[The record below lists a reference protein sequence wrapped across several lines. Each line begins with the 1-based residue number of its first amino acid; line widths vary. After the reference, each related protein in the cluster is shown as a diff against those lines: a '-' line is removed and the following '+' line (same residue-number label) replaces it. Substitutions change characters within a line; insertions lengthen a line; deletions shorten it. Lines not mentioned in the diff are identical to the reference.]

1 MSESEQKIL
10 KQLESARDFYLKG
23 DYPKAIEIYR
33 ELETVL
39 KDDPENL
46 AVILIELG
54 WAFYNNQDYEQ
65 AIERMEKAIAG
76 KKINPQQIFDCYR
89 IIGFCH
95 EMLKKDDLAIKNLES
110 ALKIDISRSA
120 KRYAIFELGKIYFTA
135 GQIVKAQEY
144 LKEANQLFE
153 ESELEYK
160 TALAYY
166 LGFAAYFEKN
176 FPLAQKHFNFVIQRG
191 KDYKTLAGGYFGLA
205 HLHYQHKEYEALIDT
220 SEKIMRLDDT
230 FFDKE
235 TLGYFLC
242 EAYLNLKDK
251 KELSN
256 FFSELKN
263 VYPEGR
269 YASEY
274 PKFEDALQEENSPP
288 TASP

>member
-10 KQLESARDFYLKG
+10 KQLKTARDLYLKG
-23 DYPKAIEIYR
+23 NYPKAIEIYKD
-33 ELETVL
+33 LETVL

-46 AVILIELG
+46 SVILIELG
-54 WAFYNNQDYEQ
+54 WAFYNNQEYEN
-65 AIERMEKAIAG
+65 AIDRMEKAIDG
-76 KKINPQQIFDCYR
+76 KNINQQQAFDCYR
-89 IIGFCH
+89 IIGFSY
-95 EMLKKDDLAIKNLES
+95 EMLGKNDLAIKNLGS
-110 ALKIDISRSA
+110 ALNIDVSRSA
-120 KRYAIFELGKIYFTA
+120 KRYAIFELGKIYFTS

-153 ESELEYK
+153 DSEMDYK

-191 KDYKTLAGGYFGLA
+191 KDYKTLASGYFGLA

-251 KELSN
+251 KELTN
-256 FFSELKN
+256 FFTELKSA
-263 VYPEGR
+263 YPEGR

-274 PKFEDALQEENSPP
+274 PKYEVALKTPP
-288 TASP
+288 N

>member
-10 KQLESARDFYLKG
+10 NQLGNARDLYLKG
-23 DYPKAIEIYR
+23 NYPEAIDIYKK
-33 ELETVL
+33 LETVL

-46 AVILIELG
+46 SVILIELG
-54 WAFYNNQDYEQ
+54 WAFYNNQNYEN
-65 AIERMEKAIAG
+65 AINRMEKAIAD
-76 KKINPQQIFDCYR
+76 KNINQQQTFDCYR
-89 IIGFCH
+89 IIGFCY
-95 EMLKKDDLAIKNLES
+95 EMSGKNDLAIKNLES
-110 ALKIDISRSA
+110 ALNIEVSRSA
-120 KRYAIFELGKIYFTA
+120 KRYAIFELGKIYFTS

-153 ESELEYK
+153 DSELEYK

-191 KDYKTLAGGYFGLA
+191 KDYKTLASGYFGLA

-242 EAYLNLKDK
+242 EAYLNLKEK

-256 FFSELKN
+256 FYTELKN
-263 VYPEGR
+263 SYPKGR

-274 PKFEDALQEENSPP
+274 QKYEVALKTPP
-288 TASP
+288 N

>member
-10 KQLESARDFYLKG
+10 KQLKTARDLYLKG
-23 DYPKAIEIYR
+23 DYPKAIEIYK

-46 AVILIELG
+46 SVILIELG
-54 WAFYNNQDYEQ
+54 WAFYNNQEYEN
-65 AIERMEKAIAG
+65 AITRMEKAIAG
-76 KKINPQQIFDCYR
+76 KNINQQQMFDCYR
-89 IIGFCH
+89 IIGFCY
-95 EMLKKDDLAIKNLES
+95 EMLKKDDLAIKNLVS
-110 ALKIDISRSA
+110 ALTIDVSRSA

-153 ESELEYK
+153 DSEMDYK

-176 FPLAQKHFNFVIQRG
+176 FPLAQKHFNFVVQRG
-191 KDYKTLAGGYFGLA
+191 KDYKTLASGYFGLA

-220 SEKIMRLDDT
+220 SEKIMRLDDA

-242 EAYLNLKDK
+242 EAYLNLKDN

-256 FFSELKN
+256 FFSELKSA
-263 VYPEGR
+263 YPKGR

-274 PKFEDALQEENSPP
+274 PKFERALKEEKTSPN
-288 TASP
+288 